1 MATIVKMPKWGLT
14 MTQGTIIDWLVAEG
28 TEVSEGD
35 MLLTVETEKAV
46 DDVGAPASGILY
58 RIVAP
63 AGSEVEVSGGLANQA
78 AFNSVAVAVSIGPVG
93 L

>member
-14 MTQGTIIDWLVAEG
+14 MTQGTIVDWLVEEG

-35 MLLTVETEKAV
+35 MILTVETEKAV

-58 RIVAP
+58 KIVAP
-63 AGSEVEVSGGLANQA
+63 AGSEV
-78 AFNSVAVAVSIGPVG
+78 
-93 L
+93 